1 MTIWLGRE
9 YFSRSIGRSIVD
21 DKKAADPYFSIM
33 REGLRQTE
41 DFVAHCH
48 ERANLT
54 HPVSDRPGINAN

>member
-41 DFVAHCH
+41 DRCT
-48 ERANLT
+48 L
-54 HPVSDRPGINAN
+54 S